1 MLIRAVN
8 TYFGPQGEKI
18 EELPLIDAETGMIA
32 TDEQMKELTE
42 EEPKYAYFGVLQ
54 IPVGVSIPGPNGP
67 IMIDVRPQDVRFQI
81 EAASRK
87 DAFEKFAA
95 GAELVLADLKKKQEE
110 QESKRNEARRG
121 IIVPN
126 AAQSEAINKLK
137 LVTEE

>member
-1 MLIRAVN
+1 
-8 TYFGPQGEKI
+8 
-18 EELPLIDAETGMIA
+18 MIA